1 MGIIRAAFTVGSFT
15 LLSRIIGFLRE
26 CVMAFTLGAGMYTDA
41 LLVALRF
48 ANTFRRI
55 FAEGAFNAS
64 FLPRFSKVLAG
75 QAFSASLSS
84 ERYARCA
91 CEVEANSKSVEA
103 CDATTVTFDPSTPL
117 DSSVT
122 SQVQS
127 AYLETGSEAV
137 SESSV
142 TLVLA
147 DVFSALVWA
156 TLLFCAVV
164 LVFFPSILSVFVSGF
179 DVLSEK
185 FKLTIILGRICF
197 PYLILIS
204 IASLFGGVL
213 NCINKFAIP
222 SAVHSI
228 LSLFTMTALLI
239 GYTCELSSNV
249 TVYLVAVFALLS
261 GVAQSYILYVSIRKY
276 GFRVSLRLNCL
287 TAPVKDIMKNMVPGI
302 IGAGVWQLNVL
313 MDATVSS
320 YLPTGTITCIN
331 LADRLN
337 QFPLGTLGIALS
349 TALLPTLS
357 RYIAVKD
364 YDKASAELERGI
376 LFAFFLTLF
385 ATLVLVALS
394 EPTVAVAFQRGQ
406 FQEEHVKITADV
418 LIGFAVG
425 LPAFVLTKIFSALYF
440 ACGDTKTPVIFG
452 ACSVFINALF
462 IVLLLPIWKYLG
474 IALCTSIA
482 AFSNAIMLMCFSRR
496 HMKIK
501 LSPGFFIK
509 ISAQFIAALVT
520 YFVLRYISN
529 AFWTPEIGNQLIK
542 WLIYLGFSLV
552 AAITFFSTT
561 VLCLLLSKQK
571 EWKIWKC

>member
-41 LLVALRF
+41 ILVALRL

-64 FLPRFSKVLAG
+64 FLPRFSKILAR
-75 QAFSASLSS
+75 QAFSASPSS

-91 CEVEANSKSVEA
+91 CEVDAASKSVNA
-103 CDATTVTFDPSTPL
+103 YGTANVTLDPSTYTETASSSKIVPAYNAEGS
-117 DSSVT
+117 DST
-122 SQVQS
+122 N
-127 AYLETGSEAV
+127 ACAART
-137 SESSV
+137 
-142 TLVLA
+142 LA

-164 LVFFPSILSVFVSGF
+164 LIFFPSILSVFVSGF

-185 FKLTIILGRICF
+185 FKLTVVLGRICF

-213 NCINKFAIP
+213 NSINKFALP
-222 SAVHSI
+222 SAVHSVM
-228 LSLFTMTALLI
+228 SLFTMIALLI
-239 GYTCELSSNV
+239 GYTCELSSHV
-249 TVYLVAVFALLS
+249 TVHLVAVFTLLS

-287 TAPVKDIMKNMVPGI
+287 TEPVKDIMKNMVPGI

-357 RYIAVKD
+357 KYIAVKD

-385 ATLVLVALS
+385 ATVMLVALS

-406 FQEEHVKITADV
+406 FQEEHVKITAST

-440 ACGDTKTPVIFG
+440 ACGDTKSPVIFG
-452 ACSVFINALF
+452 ACSVFINAIL
-462 IVLLLPIWKYLG
+462 IVLLVPIWKYLG
-474 IALCTSIA
+474 LALCTSIA
-482 AFSNAIMLMCFSRR
+482 ALSNAIMLICFSSR

-501 LSPGFFIK
+501 LSPSFFIK
-509 ISAQFIAALVT
+509 ISSQFFAALVT

-529 AFWTPEIGNQLIK
+529 AFWTPEIGNHAIK
-542 WLIYLGFSLV
+542 WLIYLGFSLA

-561 VLCLLLSKQK
+561 VLCLLLSIQK
-571 EWKIWKC
+571 EWKIWKH